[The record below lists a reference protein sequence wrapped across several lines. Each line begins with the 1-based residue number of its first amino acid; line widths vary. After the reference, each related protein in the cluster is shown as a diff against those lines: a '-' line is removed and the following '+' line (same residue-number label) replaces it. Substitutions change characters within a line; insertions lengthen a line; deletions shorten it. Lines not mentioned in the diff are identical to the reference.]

1 MNKTIEALLKSFDTL
16 DKNIE
21 RKLDLVNKSNA
32 DLFVQFQGMSQS
44 HEKTRYGIKIINH
57 FVS

>member
-1 MNKTIEALLKSFDTL
+1 MNKTMEALSKSVDTL

-44 HEKTRYGIKIINH
+44 YEKTRNEIKIINH